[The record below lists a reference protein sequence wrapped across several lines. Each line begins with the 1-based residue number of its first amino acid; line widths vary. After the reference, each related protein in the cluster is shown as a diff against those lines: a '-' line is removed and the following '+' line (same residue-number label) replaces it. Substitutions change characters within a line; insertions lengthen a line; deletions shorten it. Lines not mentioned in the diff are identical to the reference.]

1 MKLIANVCRVF
12 VGVLFIVSGFV
23 KIVDPIGT
31 AIKLEEYFVVFSSN
45 FSTVFEFFIPYALT
59 LSVFITALEIILGV
73 ALLLLFQVQT
83 TIYLLFAQIAFFT
96 VLTFYSAFTG
106 EVTDCGCF
114 GDAMPLTPWQSF
126 SKDAVLMVLIVILLL
141 YRNKFI
147 SVFDDKKGVLIMA
160 FTTVACLVFAKYNL
174 DHLPVIDFRPYKIG
188 NNIPEKRKDG
198 KPGVYHY
205 KMEKNGEEKVFET
218 YPTEGGWNYKEVI
231 TVVEPS
237 LPSINDFTLFNAN
250 GDETTDMVLEGKTL
264 LLVVQ
269 KTDVVSA
276 EQAQKLAALVTSLK
290 GSNINIALLTGSG
303 FEKGHQLVSEMK
315 VNVPVYIIDEV
326 VIKAMI
332 RANPGLLLMNNGIVK
347 MKWHYNDLPT
357 AEEVIAKAE

>member
-1 MKLIANVCRVF
+1 MKIIANVCRVF
-12 VGVLFIVSGFV
+12 VGVLFVVSGFV

-45 FSTVFEFFIPYALT
+45 FSPLFEFFIPYALT

-96 VLTFYSAFTG
+96 ILTFYSAFTG

-126 SKDAVLMVLIVILLL
+126 SKDAVLMVLIIILFL
-141 YRNKFI
+141 YRNKFT
-147 SVFDDKKGVLIMA
+147 SVLDTKKGVLAMA

-188 NNIPEKRKDG
+188 NNITEKRNDG
-198 KPGVYHY
+198 KPGVFHY
-205 KMEKNGEEKVFET
+205 KMEKDGVEKVFET
-218 YPTEGGWNYKEVI
+218 YPSDWNYKEVI
-231 TVVEPS
+231 TVVEPK

-250 GDETTDMVLEGKTL
+250 GDETTDIVLEGKTL

-269 KTDVVSA
+269 KTDVVTA
-276 EQAQKLAALVTSLK
+276 EQAENLAALVTSLK
-290 GSNINIALLTGSG
+290 GSNINISLLTGSG
-303 FEKGHQLVSEMK
+303 FEKGHQLVAQMK
-315 VNVPVYIIDEV
+315 VNIPVYIIDEV

-332 RANPGLLLMNNGIVK
+332 RANPGLLLMNNGVVK